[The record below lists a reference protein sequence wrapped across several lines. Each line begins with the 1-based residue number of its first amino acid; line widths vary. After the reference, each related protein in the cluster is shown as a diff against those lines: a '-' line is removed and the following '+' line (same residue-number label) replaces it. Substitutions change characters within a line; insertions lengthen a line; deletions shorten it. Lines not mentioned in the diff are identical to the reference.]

1 MGNELQGEYE
11 GNGYLVVVHEEME
24 HEAMV
29 HGVKGHEA
37 KVQEVMEHVGE
48 ELDSV
53 VKEWVAVQ
61 Q

>member
-1 MGNELQGEYE
+1 M
-11 GNGYLVVVHEEME
+11 VVHEEME